1 MRLAIK
7 AVLFLCVLAGAGLL
21 GLALFS
27 DLPAPSREISLPV
40 EAR

>member
-1 MRLAIK
+1 MRLVAK
-7 AVLFLCVLAGAGLL
+7 AVVSLVVLAGVGLV
-21 GLALFS
+21 GAALFV

>member
-1 MRLAIK
+1 MRFAVK
-7 AVLFLCVLAGAGLL
+7 AVLSLALL
-21 GLALFS
+21 GALGLVGFAIFA